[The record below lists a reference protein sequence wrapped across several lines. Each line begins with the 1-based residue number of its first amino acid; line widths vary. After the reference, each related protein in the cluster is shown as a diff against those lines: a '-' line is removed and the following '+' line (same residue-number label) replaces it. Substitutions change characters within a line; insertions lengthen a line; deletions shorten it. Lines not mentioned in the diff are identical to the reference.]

1 MNVTFCYIYVILD
14 SVYGET
20 GNLSAL
26 QRLWDGTTVHF
37 TNAVGTLLDFEDTEN
52 FFFFFNLFFKK
63 SFIFYNICQGTGSSS
78 VENELA
84 FYVNITEIGMTV
96 DIDVLK
102 YWREW
107 QSKMPRLAN
116 LARYIFCI
124 PTTSGSTEKF
134 IVTPGDVINP
144 VRALVDSDDAEQII
158 FCRQNYFQLKP
169 FLSSWK
175 LDFFEHASDSDDS
188 GSSLSDSDLQEK
200 RGNSYI
206 GF

>member
-1 MNVTFCYIYVILD
+1 MKLGTFLHYNDFGTGLLYTSLMPLELSLILKTQKI
-14 SVYGET
+14 S
-20 GNLSAL
+20 S
-26 QRLWDGTTVHF
+26 
-37 TNAVGTLLDFEDTEN
+37 
-52 FFFFFNLFFKK
+52 FFNLFFKK
-63 SFIFYNICQGTGSSS
+63 SFIFYNVCQGTGSSS

-84 FYVNITEIGMTV
+84 FYVNITEIGMTATT
-96 DIDVLK
+96 DVLK

-107 QSKMPRLAN
+107 QSEMPHLAN

>member
-1 MNVTFCYIYVILD
+1 MKLGTFLHYNDFGMELLYTSLMPLELSLILKTQKI
-14 SVYGET
+14 S
-20 GNLSAL
+20 SIF
-26 QRLWDGTTVHF
+26 QS
-37 TNAVGTLLDFEDTEN
+37 
-52 FFFFFNLFFKK
+52 LFQKK
-63 SFIFYNICQGTGSSS
+63 SFIFYNVCQGTGSSS

-84 FYVNITEIGMTV
+84 FYVNITEIGMTATT
-96 DIDVLK
+96 DVLK

-107 QSKMPRLAN
+107 QSEMPHLAN

-144 VRALVDSDDAEQII
+144 VRALVDSDDAEKII

>member
-1 MNVTFCYIYVILD
+1 MNVNFCYIYVILD
-14 SVYGET
+14 CVKGET

-26 QRLWDGTTVHF
+26 QRLWDGTTVHI

-52 FFFFFNLFFKK
+52 FFFFSISFSKK
-63 SFIFYNICQGTGSSS
+63 SFIFYNVCQGTGSSS

-84 FYVNITEIGMTV
+84 FYVNITEIGMTATT
-96 DIDVLK
+96 DVLK

-107 QSKMPRLAN
+107 QSEMPHLAN

-144 VRALVDSDDAEQII
+144 VRALVDSDDAEKII

>member
-1 MNVTFCYIYVILD
+1 
-14 SVYGET
+14 
-20 GNLSAL
+20 
-26 QRLWDGTTVHF
+26 
-37 TNAVGTLLDFEDTEN
+37 
-52 FFFFFNLFFKK
+52 
-63 SFIFYNICQGTGSSS
+63 
-78 VENELA
+78 
-84 FYVNITEIGMTV
+84 VNKTEIDV
-96 DIDVLK
+96 KKEKEKIDVLN
-102 YWREW
+102 YWRKG
-107 QSKMPRLAN
+107 QSEMPHLAN